1 MHTTP
6 AVTQTQTPPAQAP
19 LAPRLEEWLASNTTG
34 WHSAAQP
41 APITRPA
48 PGHVYVAITVRMPD
62 TTAAMVLID
71 VRDEPLPDLAD
82 MLRLPASDAT
92 AGLLNVLEKM
102 AQAAG
107 NRSYVLCAALA
118 AETLEPLRKNTSL
131 AVRVQVAEFTGGG
144 QVAIAEIDHL
154 DKGGAA

>member
-1 MHTTP
+1 MQTT
-6 AVTQTQTPPAQAP
+6 PAQAP
-19 LAPRLEEWLASNTTG
+19 LAHTPRLEEWLASNTTG

-41 APITRPA
+41 APTTRPA
-48 PGHVYVAITVRMPD
+48 PGHVYMAITVRMPY

-71 VRDEPLPDLAD
+71 VRDEPFPDLAN
-82 MLRLPASDAT
+82 MLQLPASFAV
-92 AGLLNVLEKM
+92 AELLNSLEKM

-107 NRSYVLCAALA
+107 NRSYVLSAALA

-131 AVRVQVAEFTGGG
+131 AVKVQVAEFTGGG
-144 QVAIAEIDHL
+144 QVAIAEVDHL